1 MTLYCVIL
9 CLHCVEWMY
18 CITRLTP
25 ELIKGVWLCFV
36 SPNSYAAR
44 RVTCSRLALWRMRSS
59 RGNIRSR
66 NSTTST
72 CICWRKRCRRA
83 SGRRFRPRSRP
94 SLCSWWPTAGTL
106 IPRRGMQMFECEW
119 ARRCVHM
126 LCVSCAEEAG
136 ISPSIISPAHALL
149 HLLYVL
155 CFMRVN
161 TATNNFLFSFFYF
174 FLILLSFFANRP
186 TYEEI
191 TVRVVNMLPSLAP
204 TLAASAQHLLIEPA
218 KQAGRGKV

>member
-1 MTLYCVIL
+1 
-9 CLHCVEWMY
+9 
-18 CITRLTP
+18 
-25 ELIKGVWLCFV
+25 
-36 SPNSYAAR
+36 
-44 RVTCSRLALWRMRSS
+44 
-59 RGNIRSR
+59 
-66 NSTTST
+66 
-72 CICWRKRCRRA
+72 
-83 SGRRFRPRSRP
+83 
-94 SLCSWWPTAGTL
+94 
-106 IPRRGMQMFECEW
+106 MQMFECEW
-119 ARRCVHM
+119 ARRCLHL

-218 KQAGRGKV
+218 KQAGRGKVLAITHAHGTNACTRTHKHVTVAGAHLCTCVPFVLIIFSSCLCSKCSCRNKCALTAASSSS